1 MSGPG
6 AWGTDGTEGGGVGV
20 GDMLSSGGCKECD
33 RLGDIRGGGPGSGT
47 QETVLGVMGLR
58 L

>member
-1 MSGPG
+1 M
-6 AWGTDGTEGGGVGV
+6 

-33 RLGDIRGGGPGSGT
+33 RPGDIRGGGPGSGT
-47 QETVLGVMGLR
+47 QGMVLGVTGLK